1 MKHLAILS
9 ALLASLTL
17 GGCATTIRSEVT
29 AFNSW
34 PAALSDK
41 SYAFQAPA
49 GADDTLEY
57 RNYQLLLA
65 QELNRLGF
73 HQAAEGSQPQL
84 LVGMQFR
91 TVDHPGRVLLVDDPF
106 WYGPGYWGPGY
117 YRPFHRYGYRPFYD
131 PLRMGN
137 MQVEERVVH
146 NYERQLHVTINRADG
161 AKLYD
166 VTVNN
171 TSRVQATPYV
181 MPALMRS
188 AFAGFPGQS
197 GVPHQVDVELAP
209 RGEPQPAAGAAP
221 DGPAQG
227 PQ

>member
-1 MKHLAILS
+1 MKYFAILT
-9 ALLASLTL
+9 ALLASLML

-29 AFNSW
+29 AFNNW
-34 PAALSDK
+34 PAALADQ

-91 TVDHPGRVLLVDDPF
+91 TADHPGRVLVVDDPF

-117 YRPFHRYGYRPFYD
+117 YRPFYRYGYRPFYD

-146 NYERQLHVTINRADG
+146 NYERQLHVTINRVDG

-171 TSRVQATPYV
+171 TSRVQATAHV

-197 GVPHQVDVELAP
+197 GVPHRVDVTLEAAAEAKDAEPAP
-209 RGEPQPAAGAAP
+209 AGAK
-221 DGPAQG
+221 GE
-227 PQ
+227 

>member
-1 MKHLAILS
+1 MKYFAILT
-9 ALLASLTL
+9 ALLASLML

-29 AFNSW
+29 AFNNW
-34 PAALSDK
+34 PATLADQ
-41 SYAFQAPA
+41 SYAFQAPT

-73 HQAAEGSQPQL
+73 RQAAEGSQPQL
-84 LVGMQFR
+84 LVGMQFH
-91 TVDHPGRVLLVDDPF
+91 TVDRPGRVLVVDDPF

-117 YRPFHRYGYRPFYD
+117 HRPFYRYGYRPYYD
-131 PLRMGN
+131 PVRMGN

-146 NYERQLHVTINRADG
+146 NYERQLHITINQADG

-197 GVPHQVDVELAP
+197 GVPHRVDVTLEPQA
-209 RGEPQPAAGAAP
+209 GEPAAP
-221 DGPAQG
+221 APASQ
-227 PQ
+227 P